1 LDPLSQFFQAV
12 ISGILLGGLYVLLAV
27 GLNIVT
33 GVIKIINFAHGDLI
47 MIGMYIT
54 FWLSV
59 ILGLNPL
66 TVIPGAI
73 VLLAFIG
80 ALTYLG
86 IFSLVLRSGPLEQLL
101 VTVGLGLFLQGL
113 AQVLWKSDYRL
124 LRFELPPIVI
134 GELYISPI
142 MLIIFTISL
151 LASVTLYSFLLK
163 TQTGVRI
170 RAVAQD
176 PEMASLM
183 GVDRRKIYLITCMI
197 GFGLAGLA
205 GGLLMLMFPTYPS
218 AGLTYGLMAW
228 LIMVI
233 GGLGSIEGAFV
244 GGMIIGIIEVLIS
257 TYWNPELARALVF
270 LLLIAVIALKPE
282 GLMGARA
289 RV

>member
-176 PEMASLM
+176 PEMVSLM

-270 LLLIAVIALKPE
+270 LLFIAVIALKPE

>member
-134 GELYISPI
+134 GGLYISPI

-163 TQTGVRI
+163 TQTGIRI

-183 GVDRRKIYLITCMI
+183 GVDKRKIYLITCMI

-257 TYWNPELARALVF
+257 TYWNPELARALAF
-270 LLLIAVIALKPE
+270 LLFIAVIALKPE

>member
-86 IFSLVLRSGPLEQLL
+86 IFSPVLRSGPLEQLL

-134 GELYISPI
+134 GGLYISPI

-151 LASVTLYSFLLK
+151 LASVTLYLFLLK
-163 TQTGVRI
+163 TRTGIRI

-176 PEMASLM
+176 REMASLM
-183 GVDRRKIYLITCMI
+183 GVDTRKIYLITCMI

-218 AGLTYGLMAW
+218 AGLIYGLMAW

-270 LLLIAVIALKPE
+270 LLFIAVIALKPE

>member
-205 GGLLMLMFPTYPS
+205 GCLLMLMFPTYPS

-270 LLLIAVIALKPE
+270 LLFIAVIALKPE

>member
-1 LDPLSQFFQAV
+1 M
-12 ISGILLGGLYVLLAV
+12 LLAV

-80 ALTYLG
+80 ALTHLG

-270 LLLIAVIALKPE
+270 LLFIAVIALKPE

>member
-270 LLLIAVIALKPE
+270 LLFIAVIALKPE